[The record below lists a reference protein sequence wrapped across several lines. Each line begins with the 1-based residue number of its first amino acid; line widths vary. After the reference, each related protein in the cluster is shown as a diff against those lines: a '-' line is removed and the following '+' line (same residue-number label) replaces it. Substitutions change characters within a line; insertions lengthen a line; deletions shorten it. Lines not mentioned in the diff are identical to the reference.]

1 MLQLVE
7 YSKNIDPEEY
17 KKMKSEVEQT
27 KASSSYLHLHTIIRQ
42 ISIDEI
48 LRPFYL
54 SSCLYVH
61 TF

>member
-27 KASSSYLHLHTIIRQ
+27 KASSSYLHLQAII
-42 ISIDEI
+42 
-48 LRPFYL
+48 
-54 SSCLYVH
+54 
-61 TF
+61 